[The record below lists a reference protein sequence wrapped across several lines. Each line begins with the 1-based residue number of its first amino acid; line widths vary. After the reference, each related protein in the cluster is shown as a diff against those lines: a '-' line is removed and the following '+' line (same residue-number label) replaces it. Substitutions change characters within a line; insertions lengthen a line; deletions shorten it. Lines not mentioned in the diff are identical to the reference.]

1 MPKTPNQKTNKT
13 KSTKNNKS
21 KAQGMQE
28 YFEKR
33 SAEFSILE
41 KEDLV
46 NLALYFEHNMMI
58 MSSELHTLEHIEL
71 EKEEMLES
79 EDATDEELEEKFQEL
94 SAYLTEQLETFE
106 KINQDFDGIF
116 EKEAS
121 PALKEFI
128 QKFST
133 VDENEHKH

>member
-1 MPKTPNQKTNKT
+1 MPKTTSNK
-13 KSTKNNKS
+13 KS
-21 KAQGMQE
+21 KSESKKDKASGMNE

-33 SAEFSILE
+33 SAEFAKLE

-79 EDATDEELEEKFQEL
+79 EDATDDELEEKFQEL
-94 SAYLTEQLETFE
+94 SNYLSEQLEMFE
-106 KINQDFDGIF
+106 KINQEFDGIF
-116 EKEAS
+116 EKAS
-121 PALKEFI
+121 SPELKEFI
-128 QKFST
+128 KNFNN